1 MGISL
6 ETLALARKYADAV
19 AAAGSQEAL
28 NKAVETAVEQSKIY
42 TDKAIGNLT
51 QFQVQIVNALPIVDI
66 DPHTIYFVPMSMSS
80 AADSYYEYMYIDE
93 AWELIGTTQIDL
105 SDYYTKEEVEQYIRD
120 NKYVLPVASKNTLG
134 GVKVD
139 DISIHITEDGTIYA
153 NNEVTAEV
161 ALSVID
167 ETFKEISAEEINTL
181 F

>member
-51 QFQVQIVNALPIVDI
+51 QFQVQIVNMLPVENIDI
-66 DPHTIYFVPMSMSS
+66 HTIYFVPMSMSS
-80 AADSYYEYMYIDE
+80 AADSYYEYMYIDG

-120 NKYVLPVASKNTLG
+120 NKYVLPTASKTTLG
-134 GVKVD
+134 GVMID
-139 DISIHITEDGTIYA
+139 DESIKIKGGVISVNTEISIATA
-153 NNEVTAEV
+153 QEVVDKNFTN
-161 ALSVID
+161 
-167 ETFKEISAEEINTL
+167 ISEQEINSL

>member
-51 QFQVQIVNALPIVDI
+51 QFQVQIVNMLPVENI

-120 NKYVLPVASKNTLG
+120 NKYVLPTASKTTLG
-134 GVKVD
+134 GVMID
-139 DISIHITEDGTIYA
+139 DESIKTKGGVISV
-153 NNEVTAEV
+153 NAEV
-161 ALSVID
+161 SIATAQEVVD
-167 ETFKEISAEEINTL
+167 KNFTNISEQEINSL

>member
-6 ETLALARKYADAV
+6 ETLALARKYADTV

-28 NKAVETAVEQSKIY
+28 DKAVKKAVEESKIY

-51 QFQVQIVNALPIVDI
+51 QFQVQIVNMLPIENIDI
-66 DPHTIYFVPMSMSS
+66 HTIYFVPMSMSS

-105 SDYYTKEEVEQYIRD
+105 SNYYTKKEVEQYVQD
-120 NKYVLPVASKNTLG
+120 NKYVLSTASKTTLG
-134 GVKVD
+134 GVMID
-139 DISIHITEDGTIYA
+139 DESIKINNGVISVNT
-153 NNEVTAEV
+153 
-161 ALSVID
+161 
-167 ETFKEISAEEINTL
+167 EISAATAQEVVDKNFTNISDEEISSL